1 VFVGEVARELRS
13 LFANVGESGSKMQAT
28 PFVHPPERVL
38 SDTEAPQDQKQFPCL
53 YSSHP
58 QGGTK
63 RKIKV
68 TYDHQLFS
76 SELNQSSKTPLCVC
90 VTSLVYKIKG
100 RNPDTLSTVVKIG
113 CNFTCTPCGI

>member
-1 VFVGEVARELRS
+1 MHEAYEFRQSYLCIKNASHRRVFVGEVARELRS

-76 SELNQSSKTPLCVC
+76 SELNQSSKHPSVC
-90 VTSLVYKIKG
+90 VWPRWSINQG
-100 RNPDTLSTVVKIG
+100 S
-113 CNFTCTPCGI
+113 